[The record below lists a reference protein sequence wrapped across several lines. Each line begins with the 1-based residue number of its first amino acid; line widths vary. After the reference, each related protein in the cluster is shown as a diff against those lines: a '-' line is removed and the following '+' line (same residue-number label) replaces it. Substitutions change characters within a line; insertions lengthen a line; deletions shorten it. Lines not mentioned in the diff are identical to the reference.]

1 MDQNFGCGDVGGH
14 RDIVHIAQ
22 AQKVDIVGFTGLRR
36 ERIAEKQQKV
46 DLIAGNTRGKLLVSG
61 ASKAGKSYLLIE
73 LSVAVVFDSL
83 GVAGLS
89 AERFRV

>member
-1 MDQNFGCGDVGGH
+1 MADDLGYATVPERPYSSLVRH
-14 RDIVHIAQ
+14 DIVRLDELPELPPELVCGVI
-22 AQKVDIVGFTGLRR
+22 RR
-36 ERIAEKQQKV
+36 
-46 DLIAGNTRGKLLVSG
+46 GGKLLVSG